1 MNIDLRPLNLT
12 ATTPETKIAQIQSY
26 LVQLTSQLQYA
37 LYSIEQQEKEYV
49 EKLEKKQKE
58 LNPEKE
64 AESTF
69 NSIKSLIIKSADIVE
84 AYSEEINR
92 ELSGVYVAQ
101 SDFGTFKELT
111 NQSITQNSTEIEQ
124 VFANIQEIL
133 SSVEEIENSLVATN
147 AYIKS
152 GLLDYDSSGLP
163 IYGLEIGQRNSVDG
177 EEIFDKY
184 ARFSSDKLS
193 FFDKNDIEVAY
204 ISDFKLYITNAEVI
218 GSLTVGKYQID
229 TSDGLIFRWAGD

>member
-84 AYSEEINR
+84 AYSVEINK
-92 ELSGVYVAQ
+92 EFSGVYVAQ
-101 SDFGTFKELT
+101 SDFGTFKEQT

-218 GSLTVGKYQID
+218 GSLTIGKYQID